1 MTPKGE
7 RRARS
12 LLEDLR
18 RPDAGEPLPDRVR
31 AEFES
36 VTELDAGEHLRV
48 DTTVSPEAAVR
59 AVRGPFGS
67 EFARQSAIRAPC
79 YSFWP

>member
-18 RPDAGEPLPDRVR
+18 RPDAGEPLLDRVR

-36 VTELDAGEHLRV
+36 VTELAAGEHLRV
-48 DTTVSPEAAVR
+48 DTTGSPEAAVR
-59 AVRGPFGS
+59 AVLGALR
-67 EFARQSAIRAPC
+67 I
-79 YSFWP
+79 

>member
-1 MTPKGE
+1 MSMTPKGE

-18 RPDAGEPLPDRVR
+18 RPDAGEPLLDRVR

-36 VTELDAGEHLRV
+36 GTELDAGEHRV
-48 DTTVSPEAAVR
+48 DTTGSPEAAVR
-59 AVRGPFGS
+59 AVLGALR
-67 EFARQSAIRAPC
+67 I
-79 YSFWP
+79 